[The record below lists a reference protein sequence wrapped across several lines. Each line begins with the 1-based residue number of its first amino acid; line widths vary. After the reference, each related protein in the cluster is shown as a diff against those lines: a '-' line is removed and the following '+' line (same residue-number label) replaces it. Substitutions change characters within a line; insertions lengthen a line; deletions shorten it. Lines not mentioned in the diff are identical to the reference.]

1 MTLGAPDLERLEKV
15 LDSTEM
21 LMPDFYEV
29 VQSDAVRAILEVS
42 NHRDFVLGAAYAYT
56 MTNFALQGR
65 ATYNQSEAIEL
76 LSSVLVRLSM
86 IDQRRARVQAL
97 HDAAVE

>member
-1 MTLGAPDLERLEKV
+1 VTLGAPDLKRLEKV

-29 VQSDAVRAILEVS
+29 VQSDAVKAILEVS
-42 NHRDFVLGAAYAYT
+42 NHRDFVLGVAYAYA
-56 MTNFALQGR
+56 MANFALQGR
-65 ATYNQSEAIEL
+65 ATYSQSEAIEL
-76 LSSVLVRLSM
+76 LSSVLVRLSI
-86 IDQRRARVQAL
+86 IDQRRAHAQAL